1 MKKNTLNKKFH
12 MKNTKLLK
20 MKKEMVVL
28 FMLSIASFTPRRLN
42 SMIVSQSKVVEVE
55 FISAIKLKVSQ
66 VSSILIASSLIH
78 ALLNLVA
85 VCTFSAQMK
94 RVQ

>member
-1 MKKNTLNKKFH
+1 MKKNTLNTKFH

-42 SMIVSQSKVVEVE
+42 SMIVSQTKVVEVE

-78 ALLNLVA
+78 AQLNLGA
-85 VCTFSAQMK
+85 V
-94 RVQ
+94 